1 MVVLLVVDGGLIY
14 SVYVYIYIYVNY
26 QTCRIM
32 GK

>member
-14 SVYVYIYIYVNY
+14 SVYAYIYVNY